1 MGALSGAA
9 KDGAADWQP
18 RLFPDARDRACLR
31 GVGSLTGRVALV
43 TRASRG
49 IGADVA
55 RMLAAEGARVVCCAR
70 TAHDGE
76 HPLEGSLDGTVAAIR
91 AAGGSAIAVQANLA
105 RDEDCER
112 VVADARAAY
121 GPVDI
126 LVNNAAVAFFGP
138 TVDLPVS
145 RWLVSWRVTVH
156 ATFLLSQLVLPGMI
170 EQGWGRIVNV
180 TSESAIGPGA
190 APYDGELVG
199 DTAYG
204 AQKAA
209 IERFSQGLAEEV
221 YRDGVGV
228 AAIAPSLIV
237 PTPGA
242 LANAQITGADDPR
255 AEDPAHMPEAVRLLV
270 TDSLEQMA
278 GRVVYS
284 QQLLVDKGLL
294 SRGRGLG
301 VDPMRRV
308 SGYPLP

>member
-1 MGALSGAA
+1 MDLI
-9 KDGAADWQP
+9 
-18 RLFPDARDRACLR
+18 
-31 GVGSLTGRVALV
+31 GRVALV
-43 TRASRG
+43 TGASRG
-49 IGADVA
+49 IGADTA
-55 RMLAAEGARVVCCAR
+55 RMLAREGARVVCCAR
-70 TAHDGE
+70 TAHEGE

-91 AAGGSAIAVQANLA
+91 AEGGEATAVQANLA

-112 VVADARAAY
+112 VVDTA

-126 LVNNAAVAFFGP
+126 LINNAAVAFFGK

-145 RWLVSWRVTVH
+145 RWTVSWRVTVH
-156 ATFLLSQLVLPGMI
+156 ATFVLSKLVLPGMI
-170 EQGWGRIVNV
+170 ERGWGRIVNV

-190 APYDGELVG
+190 APYSGDLIG

-221 YRDGVGV
+221 YADGVGV

-255 AEDPAHMPEAVRLLV
+255 AEDPAYMPEAIRTLV
-270 TDSLEQMA
+270 TDPLDQMA

-284 QQLLVDKGLL
+284 QQLLLEKGLIET
-294 SRGRGLG
+294 GAGLG
-301 VDPMRRV
+301 VDPARRV
-308 SGYPLP
+308 TGYVTASTLRA

>member
-1 MGALSGAA
+1 MA
-9 KDGAADWQP
+9 
-18 RLFPDARDRACLR
+18 
-31 GVGSLTGRVALV
+31 SLNGRVALV
-43 TRASRG
+43 TGASRG

-55 RMLAAEGARVVCCAR
+55 RMLAAEGAEVVCCAR

-76 HPLEGSLDGTVAAIR
+76 HPLEGSLEGTVAAIR
-91 AAGGSAIAVQANLA
+91 AAGGTAIAVQANLA

-112 VVADARAAY
+112 VVEEARAAY

-126 LVNNAAVAFFGP
+126 LINNAAVAFVGP

-145 RWLVSWRVTVH
+145 RWTVSWRVTVH
-156 ATFLLSQLVLPGMI
+156 ATFLLSKLVLPAMI
-170 EQGWGRIVNV
+170 EQGRGRIVNV

-190 APYDGELVG
+190 TPYTGGEIVG

-209 IERFSQGLAEEV
+209 IERFTQGLAEEV
-221 YRDGVGV
+221 YPSGVGV

-255 AEDPAHMPEAVRLLV
+255 AEDPAFMPMAIRLLV
-270 TDSLEQMA
+270 SDPLERMA
-278 GRVVYS
+278 GRVLYS
-284 QQLLVDKGLL
+284 QQLLLEQGLIE
-294 SRGRGLG
+294 SGSGLG
-301 VDPMRRV
+301 VDPGRRV
-308 SGYPLP
+308 TGYVSASR

>member
-1 MGALSGAA
+1 
-9 KDGAADWQP
+9 
-18 RLFPDARDRACLR
+18 
-31 GVGSLTGRVALV
+31 LTGRAALV
-43 TRASRG
+43 TGASRG

-55 RMLAAEGARVVCCAR
+55 RMLAREGAAVVCCAR

-91 AAGGSAIAVQANLA
+91 AAGGEATAVQANLA

-112 VVADARAAY
+112 VVEAA

-126 LVNNAAVAFFGP
+126 LINNAAVAFFGP
-138 TVDLPVS
+138 LKDLPPS
-145 RWLVSWRVTVH
+145 RWNVSWRVTVH
-156 ATFLLSQLVLPGMI
+156 APFLLSQLVLPGMI
-170 EQGWGRIVNV
+170 ERGWGRIVNV

-190 APYDGELVG
+190 APWSGELVG

-209 IERFSQGLAEEV
+209 IERLTQGLAQEV
-221 YRDGVGV
+221 YANGVGV

-237 PTPGA
+237 PSPGA

-255 AEDPAHMPEAVRLLV
+255 AEDPAYMPEAIRVLV
-270 TDSLEQMA
+270 SDPLERMA

-284 QQLLVDKGLL
+284 QQLLLEHGLIET
-294 SRGRGLG
+294 GDGLG
-301 VDPMRRV
+301 VDPERRV
-308 SGYPLP
+308 TGYVSASR

>member
-1 MGALSGAA
+1 M
-9 KDGAADWQP
+9 D
-18 RLFPDARDRACLR
+18 
-31 GVGSLTGRVALV
+31 LTGRVALV
-43 TRASRG
+43 TGASRG
-49 IGADVA
+49 IGAGVA
-55 RMLAAEGARVVCCAR
+55 RMLAGEGAQVVCCAR

-91 AAGGSAIAVQANLA
+91 EAGGSAVAVPVNLA

-112 VVADARAAY
+112 VVEAARSAY

-126 LVNNAAVAFFGP
+126 LINNAAVAFFGP
-138 TVDLPVS
+138 TKDLPLS
-145 RWLVSWRVTVH
+145 RWTVSWRVTVH
-156 ATFLLSQLVLPGMI
+156 ATFLLSKLVLPAMI

-190 APYDGELVG
+190 APYSGAIVG

-209 IERFSQGLAEEV
+209 IERFTQGLAEEV
-221 YRDGVGV
+221 HANGIGV

-242 LANAQITGADDPR
+242 LANRQVAGADDPR
-255 AEDPAHMPEAVRLLV
+255 AEDPEHMPAAIRLLV
-270 TDSLEQMA
+270 TDDLDAMA

-284 QQLLVDKGLL
+284 QQLLTEKGLL
-294 SRGRGLG
+294 TGGGGLG
-301 VDPMRRV
+301 VDPARRV
-308 SGYPLP
+308 SGYARA